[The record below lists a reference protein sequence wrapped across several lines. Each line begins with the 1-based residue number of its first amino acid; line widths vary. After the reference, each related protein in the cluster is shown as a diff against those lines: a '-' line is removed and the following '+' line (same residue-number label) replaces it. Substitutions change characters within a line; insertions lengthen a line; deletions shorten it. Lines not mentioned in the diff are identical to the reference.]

1 MTTKHASVRGF
12 LVDQIERHHG
22 AHDRLPTERELS
34 ERLGV
39 SRLTVRRAIQELEGD
54 GLVYRIQGSGTY
66 VAEPQIRKGTELTS
80 FSADMRAR
88 SLTPGARLLTAETVI
103 AGAEQSWRLSVSPGT
118 ELHYISRLRLASS
131 QPMCLEDV
139 WLVAAHAPDLLSQDL
154 EGSLYDLLAQTYR
167 IVVDRAEQETRATV
181 LDAEQAAL
189 LGVPPYSAALQVE
202 RVTTDV
208 RGRPIE
214 YARSRYR
221 GDRYSAMT
229 TLTRQV

>member
-1 MTTKHASVRGF
+1 MTTKHASVREF
-12 LVDQIERHHG
+12 VVEQIELHLG

-34 ERLGV
+34 DRLGV
-39 SRLTVRRAIQELEGD
+39 SRLTVRRAIQELEGE

-66 VAEPQIRKGTELTS
+66 VAEPRIRKGTELTS

-88 SLTPGARLLTAETVI
+88 GLTPGARLLTAETVI
-103 AGAEQSWRLSVSPGT
+103 AGADQSWRLSVSPGT
-118 ELHYISRLRLASS
+118 ELHHISRLRLANS

-139 WLVAAHAPDLLSQDL
+139 WLVAAHTPELLSHNL
-154 EGSLYDLLAQTYR
+154 EGSLYDLLTQKYR

-181 LDAEQAAL
+181 LDTDEAAL

-202 RVTTDV
+202 RVTSDV

-221 GDRYSAMT
+221 GDRYSSIT
-229 TLTRQV
+229 TLTRQT